1 MDQYESSIARTY
13 CELSGIEH
21 LYDGNIPV
29 GFCIPSLYFPPPP
42 IYPQRNTFN
51 SYDSTKVLYTK
62 VFGNDQREAAELA
75 EKIVRGI
82 MKQKCLIKLYSK
94 DGSES
99 GSLFKVSIPQMEGI
113 EDGVVQITLE
123 YTVVEKYTSKKS
135 PKTQDVNI
143 NKNYD

>member
-1 MDQYESSIARTY
+1 MDQYESSLARTY
-13 CELSGIEH
+13 CELSGIKE

-29 GFCIPSLYFPPPP
+29 GFCIPSLYFPPHS
-42 IYPQRNTFN
+42 IYPKKGTFN

-62 VFGNDQREAAELA
+62 VFGNDDREASELA

-82 MKQKCLIKLYSK
+82 MKQKCLIKIYRK

-99 GSLFKVSIPQMEGI
+99 GSLFKVSVPQMEGI

-123 YTVVEKYTSKKS
+123 YTVIEKYTSQKS